1 MKFSNKEEVINE
13 LDYGKGFLLDS
24 LSESDYKLIFNLV
37 SIQYTKN
44 LLAFH
49 PELELDLKS
58 KKLSQYHQFNIQD
71 HKDIWTKER
80 RTLEEE
86 YIKGFKNTDLILNLK
101 KIFGEIK
108 ITNEDSTRTEE
119 IYWRLVRPSSP
130 TDVGPLHA
138 DSWFW
143 KLHYGPID
151 PTLRRVKIWISLFN
165 EKGKN
170 GFRLI
175 PNSQKMHISFRGE
188 MRDGKMKPVADLNL
202 ESRNDIKDIETEP
215 GQFIIF
221 HDDLIHGGFAG
232 GNETRISIE
241 FTLLI
246 KKH

>member
-1 MKFSNKEEVINE
+1 MNFSNKEEVINE

-24 LSESDYKLIFNLV
+24 LSDSDHKAILNLV
-37 SIQYTKN
+37 TMQYTKN

-49 PELELDLKS
+49 PELEADLKS
-58 KKLSQYHQFNIQD
+58 KKLSQYDQFNIQD

-86 YIKGFKNTDLILNLK
+86 YITEFKNTDLILNLK

-130 TDVGPLHA
+130 NDVGPLHA

-143 KLHYGPID
+143 KLHNGPVD

-175 PNSQKMHISFRGE
+175 PNSQKMNFSCEGE
-188 MRDGKMKPVADLNL
+188 MRDGKMKPVTDLNL
-202 ESRNDIKDIETEP
+202 ELRPDIKNIETEP
-215 GQFIIF
+215 GQFIMF
-221 HDDLIHGGFAG
+221 HDDLIHGGFIG
-232 GNETRISIE
+232 GSETRISIE

-246 KKH
+246 KK